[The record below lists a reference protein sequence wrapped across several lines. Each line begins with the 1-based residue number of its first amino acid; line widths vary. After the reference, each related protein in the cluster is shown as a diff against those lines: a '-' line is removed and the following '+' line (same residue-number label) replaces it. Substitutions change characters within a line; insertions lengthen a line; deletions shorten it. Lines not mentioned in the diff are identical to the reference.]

1 VGRVNTDVLV
11 IGGGPAG
18 LASAIA
24 ARRRGFSVTL
34 ADPAHPPID
43 KACGEGLM
51 PDAIEALATLGVPL
65 PASMGQVFRGI
76 RFISGDLSA
85 EANFS
90 SGIGLGVRRTTLHQ
104 VLAECA
110 AQAGVDLRWGTPVV
124 NLTASEAVL
133 GDDEISYCWLI
144 GADGGTSRV
153 RRWAGFKVWERP
165 VRYGFRRHYRVAP
178 WSGMVEVHWGPSFQ
192 IYVAPLGA
200 EEVGIALL
208 CRDSGLRIDDALE
221 YFPELSARL
230 EDAAHLSSERGG
242 ISAMR
247 KLPSVTQGNIA
258 LVGDASGAVDAIT
271 GQGLCLCFEQA
282 LALADCL
289 ETGDLEVYEI
299 AHRRIM
305 RRPRWMA
312 NFLLLLD
319 AQPRAR
325 AAAMRTFER
334 HPALFAAL
342 LAYHVGAMGKKVENL
357 IAQLRFEMF
366 PSSHK
371 RLGKPR

>member
-1 VGRVNTDVLV
+1 
-11 IGGGPAG
+11 
-18 LASAIA
+18 
-24 ARRRGFSVTL
+24 
-34 ADPAHPPID
+34 
-43 KACGEGLM
+43 
-51 PDAIEALATLGVPL
+51 
-65 PASMGQVFRGI
+65 
-76 RFISGDLSA
+76 
-85 EANFS
+85 
-90 SGIGLGVRRTTLHQ
+90 
-104 VLAECA
+104 
-110 AQAGVDLRWGTPVV
+110 
-124 NLTASEAVL
+124 
-133 GDDEISYCWLI
+133 
-144 GADGGTSRV
+144 
-153 RRWAGFKVWERP
+153 
-165 VRYGFRRHYRVAP
+165 
-178 WSGMVEVHWGPSFQ
+178 
-192 IYVAPLGA
+192 VAPLGA